1 MKHFRLCVLC
11 LICMLVSFMAG
22 AQTRTISISAKDE
35 PVRKV
40 LRQIELQSGYTFFYS
55 DRTVDVD
62 RRVTI
67 EATDKDV
74 LAVVNEIFDGYGVKC
89 SIIDRNIVLT
99 DDDSDGKPSGKGS
112 SSGTSKYEGRVVDEK
127 GQPVIGATVMSVS
140 DNMKATSTDL
150 EGRFS
155 LAVADGD
162 TLEVSFIGYA
172 TAQVKVANDVLR
184 TRWCS
189 RRISSSLTRL

>member
-99 DDDSDGKPSGKGS
+99 DDDSDGNLP
-112 SSGTSKYEGRVVDEK
+112 ERVRRRAHRSTRGVLSTRRAS
-127 GQPVIGATVMSVS
+127 PLSVPP
-140 DNMKATSTDL
+140 
-150 EGRFS
+150 
-155 LAVADGD
+155 
-162 TLEVSFIGYA
+162 
-172 TAQVKVANDVLR
+172 
-184 TRWCS
+184 
-189 RRISSSLTRL
+189 